1 MTGQSGGWFGSTADA
16 MRIDPTFWPTCEWN
30 VFAASAPEEQ
40 PSCHNPAVW
49 ILTYEHEFRVV
60 LCDEH
65 LAERPTPNNKLLVT
79 ERIEEWRK
87 TSTWT
92 PSAG

>member
-1 MTGQSGGWFGSTADA
+1 MTAPSGGWFGTIADA

-30 VFAASAPEEQ
+30 LFRPSPEDD
-40 PSCHNPAVW
+40 PSRCHDPAVW
-49 ILTYEHEFRVV
+49 ILTYEHDFRVV

-65 LAERPTPNNKLLVT
+65 LAERPTTSNKLLAT

-87 TSTWT
+87 TLT
-92 PSAG
+92 